1 MKFRHIIYTAI
12 SIPSFLILIWFFAIH
27 ENLITE
33 KIEGIIAKSG
43 NRNISLEV
51 KQLKKGVFFSLNA
64 ESLLLKFDGKDALEI
79 TDFHARFAPGYL
91 TDGKVAFKLTGKIGK
106 GDLVGII
113 KLPADGKIVIDSAA
127 LDAIPYI
134 TRFITDIDGHFSS
147 DIDIKDS
154 VVKTEFEIPDLNIKD
169 SALTIIPLI
178 NTFRKIQGAITLKG
192 NNINIDSLSL
202 EGEKGYARLKG
213 HITNGLMDLLLEL
226 MPATDRLN
234 AAESMLI
241 GKYIISPGYYV
252 VPIKR
257 AMPNK

>member
-12 SIPSFLILIWFFAIH
+12 SIPSFLILIWFFAVP
-27 ENLITE
+27 ENLIKE

-43 NRNISLEV
+43 NRNISLEI
-51 KQLKKGVFFSLNA
+51 KQLKKMIFFSLNA

-79 TDFHARFAPGYL
+79 TNFHARFAPGYL
-91 TDGKVAFKLTGKIGK
+91 TDGKVTFKLKGKIGK
-106 GDLVGII
+106 GDLEGII

-134 TRFITDIDGHFSS
+134 TRFITDINGHFSS

>member
-12 SIPSFLILIWFFAIH
+12 SIPIFLILIWFFAIP
-27 ENLITE
+27 ENLIKE
-33 KIEGIIAKSG
+33 KVEEIIAKSG
-43 NRNISLEV
+43 NRNISLEIR
-51 KQLKKGVFFSLNA
+51 QLQKGVLFSLKA
-64 ESLLLKFDGKDALEI
+64 ESLLLKLDGKDALEI

-91 TDGKVAFKLTGKIGK
+91 TDGDVAFKLKGKVGK
-106 GDLVGII
+106 GDLEGII
-113 KLPADGKIVIDSAA
+113 RLPADGKIVIDSAA

-134 TRFITDIDGHFSS
+134 TRYITDIDGHFSS
-147 DIDIKDS
+147 DIYIKDS
-154 VVKTEFEIPDLNIKD
+154 LVKTEFEIPDLYIKD

-178 NTFRKIQGAITLKG
+178 STFRKIQGAITLKG

-226 MPATDRLN
+226 MPATDRLDTI
-234 AAESMLI
+234 ESMLI
-241 GKYIISPGYYV
+241 GKYIVSPGYYV

-257 AMPNK
+257 ALP